1 MWLGSGGVIA
11 IFACVWGCVWAFRAR
26 RDARWWRR
34 PATPVA
40 FPAVMVSAT
49 LISLSTTLV
58 VPTGELSRSLS
69 EDKKAAVHALMTYD
83 PMWSTAAAVLCFCL
97 AMAWGAR
104 RLEPMEPEGRAWLN
118 ALASGAMVISTL
130 VSAGLFTVFHVVF
143 MARDP
148 ALMSV
153 GAGANATR
161 ALIFT
166 GAFAWVG
173 LLVALGWGLLCGVT
187 VVRQRRSG

>member
-11 IFACVWGCVWAFRAR
+11 LFACVWGCIWAVTAR
-26 RDARWWRR
+26 RDPRWWRR
-34 PATPVA
+34 PATPAA
-40 FPAVMVSAT
+40 FSSVMISAT

-69 EDKKAAVHALMTYD
+69 EDKKSAVHALMTYD
-83 PMWSTAAAVLCFCL
+83 PMWSTACAVLCFFL

-104 RLEPMEPEGRAWLN
+104 RLQPMQPEGRAWLN
-118 ALASGAMVISTL
+118 GLATGSML
-130 VSAGLFTVFHVVF
+130 VPTVGSVALFTVFHIVF
-143 MARDP
+143 MSRDP

-173 LLVALGWGLLCGVT
+173 LLAALGWGLWTGLIAL
-187 VVRQRRSG
+187 RRLRSG